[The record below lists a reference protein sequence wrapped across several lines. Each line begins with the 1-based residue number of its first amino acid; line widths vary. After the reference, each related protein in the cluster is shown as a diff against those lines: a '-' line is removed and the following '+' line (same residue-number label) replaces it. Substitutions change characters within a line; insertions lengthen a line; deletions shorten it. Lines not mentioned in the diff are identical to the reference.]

1 MKSKRPIS
9 RPQASRDVDEAIDY
23 YLHEAGIDVALG
35 FVDSLE
41 KTYLHLSRYPQT
53 GSSRYAHELDLPG
66 LRMWPLKAYPYLIF
80 YLEQPDH
87 LDIWRVLHSQRDIP
101 AWLVGA

>member
-1 MKSKRPIS
+1 VKFKRPVF
-9 RPQASRDVDEAIDY
+9 RRQASQDVDEAVDY

-35 FVDSLE
+35 FVDSL
-41 KTYLHLSRYPQT
+41 KTAYLHLSRHPQT

-66 LRMWPLKAYPYLIF
+66 LRMWPLRSYPLLIF

-87 LDIWRVLHSQRDIP
+87 LDIWLVLHSQRQLP
-101 AWLVGA
+101 AWLVGS